1 MSDISPAEFVAPPLW
16 PGFEY
21 FKHQLV
27 AIEWLLKLLQGG
39 VMCGPYASF
48 KTETM
53 VNGALLADEM
63 GAGKTIEML
72 GAIRMLSVRHT
83 LISVPNAVVQT
94 WLDISVRAG
103 FQVFTVRGTGGGASW
118 VQVNPSAAAAASAIY
133 VCSHATFIHKP
144 HLTAAPAPSHST
156 LHSNSASSSS
166 SGHWDLAVIDEAH
179 VIRNPSTKLYK
190 AVAAVFD
197 EVKLRVMITA
207 TPLVNKEKDLIT
219 LLAVLGVPTTPS
231 CMYTPSYHDPL
242 IQRLMLH
249 RSMDTLRAAVAAM
262 PPKPTISNV
271 RLPFACLQER
281 AYYKMLFKKLED
293 EMVLAFHEHRMAE
306 GLELLLRLRQCS
318 LSPELVPKDLVDK
331 YGVGEWPAGKPS
343 SKMLEILRRV
353 NEEPDSKFLVFCW
366 FRDEMDLTDAM
377 LTGEGIGVEQYHG
390 SLSQAQRNDVL
401 DRACKPACQVLLVQ
415 IRSGGVGLNL
425 QEFNRVIF
433 TSPYWTAATMDQ
445 AIGRAVRIG
454 QSEVVQVMYL
464 LMDDE
469 EALDEDIGCNIDTYT
484 KAIATAKGEM
494 CKRFFDMLEQPE
506 PEPEPE
512 PAPASAAP
520 FTTSTPEIQLTRP
533 RARAVLG
540 VTASSD
546 DAAIRKAY
554 HRLAM
559 QWHPDKNSSEEG
571 KRMFHLVNKAYEVLV
586 PPPPMTY

>member
-1 MSDISPAEFVAPPLW
+1 
-16 PGFEY
+16 
-21 FKHQLV
+21 
-27 AIEWLLKLLQGG
+27 
-39 VMCGPYASF
+39 
-48 KTETM
+48 
-53 VNGALLADEM
+53 
-63 GAGKTIEML
+63 
-72 GAIRMLSVRHT
+72 
-83 LISVPNAVVQT
+83 
-94 WLDISVRAG
+94 
-103 FQVFTVRGTGGGASW
+103 
-118 VQVNPSAAAAASAIY
+118 
-133 VCSHATFIHKP
+133 
-144 HLTAAPAPSHST
+144 
-156 LHSNSASSSS
+156 
-166 SGHWDLAVIDEAH
+166 
-179 VIRNPSTKLYK
+179 
-190 AVAAVFD
+190 
-197 EVKLRVMITA
+197 
-207 TPLVNKEKDLIT
+207 
-219 LLAVLGVPTTPS
+219 
-231 CMYTPSYHDPL
+231 
-242 IQRLMLH
+242 
-249 RSMDTLRAAVAAM
+249 
-262 PPKPTISNV
+262 
-271 RLPFACLQER
+271 
-281 AYYKMLFKKLED
+281 
-293 EMVLAFHEHRMAE
+293 MAE

-401 DRACKPACQVLLVQ
+401 DRARKPACQVLLVQ

-464 LMDDE
+464 LMDGE

-494 CKRFFDMLEQPE
+494 CKRFFDMLEQS
-506 PEPEPE
+506 EPE
-512 PAPASAAP
+512 PASAPAPAPADAAP